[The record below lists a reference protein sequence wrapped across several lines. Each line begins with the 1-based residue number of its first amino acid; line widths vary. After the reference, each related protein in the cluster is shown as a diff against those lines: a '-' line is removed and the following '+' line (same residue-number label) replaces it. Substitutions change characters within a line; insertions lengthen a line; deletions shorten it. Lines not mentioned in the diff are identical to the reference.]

1 MIGDCMKYYIGVDG
15 GGTKTAFALFDENK
29 NVVAQNETEGSNHE
43 NLDGAI
49 PQAAGIIAKGIT
61 GLLEKANLKFED
73 IDGILMGLA
82 GIDHPYQHDEMQEE
96 LKKLGITGCRIYN
109 DGFIVIKAGVGA
121 GAGIGYNCGTGTC
134 CNCIDSDGN
143 MLQVGG
149 FDVLSADKG
158 NGHWVGAQTFK
169 IMYDELCLGK
179 SKSQIT
185 ALMGEK
191 AGIKDRDTLLDSIA
205 VLEDEEK
212 GEEFLRKLIVSFF
225 EAANNED
232 EEALKV
238 IEEMAQR
245 GADFICSHVKNMNF
259 KDEII
264 NVVLSGSIHTKLP
277 SYKYT
282 DRLAELVAQRTGK
295 KFNFIK
301 LDCAP
306 VTGCINWLLEK

>member
-61 GLLEKANLKFED
+61 GLLEKANLKFQD

-134 CNCIDSDGN
+134 CNCIDSEGN

-282 DRLAELVAQRTGK
+282 DRMAELVAQRTGK

>member
-49 PQAAGIIAKGIT
+49 PQAAGIIAKGIK
-61 GLLEKANLKFED
+61 GLLEKTNLKFQD

-191 AGIKDRDTLLDSIA
+191 AGIKDRETLLNSIA

-282 DRLAELVAQRTGK
+282 DRMAELVAQRTGK